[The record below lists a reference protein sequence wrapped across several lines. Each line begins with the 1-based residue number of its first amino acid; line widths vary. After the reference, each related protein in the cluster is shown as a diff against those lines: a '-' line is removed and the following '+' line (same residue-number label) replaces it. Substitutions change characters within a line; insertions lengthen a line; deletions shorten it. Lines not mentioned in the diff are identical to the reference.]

1 MESCH
6 AAEPKDSLQMSTD
19 CDYET
24 LETVACAVISDCNAE
39 VCLRGL
45 AFSVFRQVRGNS
57 VHACVLIIAFTCNNC
72 VRLEALLIRFE
83 KVKLWS

>member
-24 LETVACAVISDCNAE
+24 LETVACAVISDCNVE
-39 VCLRGL
+39 VCFRGL
-45 AFSVFRQVRGNS
+45 AFSVFGDVAAVRGNS
-57 VHACVLIIAFTCNNC
+57 VHACVLIIAFACNNC
-72 VRLEALLIRFE
+72 ICVEA
-83 KVKLWS
+83 

>member
-39 VCLRGL
+39 VCLGGL
-45 AFSVFRQVRGNS
+45 AFSVFR
-57 VHACVLIIAFTCNNC
+57 
-72 VRLEALLIRFE
+72 
-83 KVKLWS
+83 